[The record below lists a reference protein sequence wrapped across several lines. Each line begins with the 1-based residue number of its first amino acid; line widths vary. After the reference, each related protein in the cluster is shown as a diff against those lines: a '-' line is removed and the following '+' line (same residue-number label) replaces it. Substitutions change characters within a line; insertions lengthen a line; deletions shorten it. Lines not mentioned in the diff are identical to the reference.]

1 LAIPREIRVVTP
13 AACAKAR
20 GVKGRVSIFG
30 LFVAVAAGHGAE
42 TSEPTVRTEM
52 PRFVIQLQPI
62 GSGADTASEKFSLA
76 ELNAALLKETNRV
89 RGVHG
94 LRALQLL
101 PALAGA
107 ADDHTAFMVL
117 TFTVS
122 HTSPIPGRKNALER
136 AKEHGLGFASL
147 VAENVLSTAFAA
159 PHHSPDACTEIAAT
173 LVAQWMD
180 SPGHRANLLHRGFT
194 DVGCAVR
201 YAVFPGGGEKFFAT
215 QVFAAR

>member
-1 LAIPREIRVVTP
+1 M
-13 AACAKAR
+13 AR
-20 GVKGRVSIFG
+20 GVKGRVFILG
-30 LFVAVAAGHGAE
+30 LFMAVAALHGADA
-42 TSEPTVRTEM
+42 SEPAVRAEK
-52 PRFVIQLQPI
+52 PRFIIQLKTI
-62 GSGADTASEKFSLA
+62 GSGTDAAPEKFSLA

-94 LRALQLL
+94 RKPLSLL

-107 ADDHTAFMVL
+107 ADDHTAFMAM

-122 HTSPIPGRKNALER
+122 HTSPIPGQKNAVER
-136 AKEHGLGFASL
+136 ARMHGLDYASL
-147 VAENVLSTAFAA
+147 VAENVLSTAFAV
-159 PHHSPDACTEIAAT
+159 PHESPDACAEIAAT

-180 SPGHRANLLHRGFT
+180 SPGHRANLLHRDFT

-201 YAVFPGGGEKFFAT
+201 YVVFPGGGEKFFAT